1 MDVEEKQVQNAN
13 GSSLQYLTDQ
23 SPGHDRVPGQ
33 QQKKL
38 SYEERARAIK
48 QIAALAKNVICC
60 CSYRPRNY
68 LNRSIICCLKNR

>member
-33 QQKKL
+33 QKTQLWGAGKSNKAN
-38 SYEERARAIK
+38 SCISKERH
-48 QIAALAKNVICC
+48 L
-60 CSYRPRNY
+60 
-68 LNRSIICCLKNR
+68 LL